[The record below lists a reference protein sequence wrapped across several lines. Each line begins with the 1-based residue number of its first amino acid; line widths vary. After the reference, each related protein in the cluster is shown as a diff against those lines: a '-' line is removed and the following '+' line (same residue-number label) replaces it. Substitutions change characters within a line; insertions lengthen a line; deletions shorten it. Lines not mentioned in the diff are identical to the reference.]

1 MVRDACAEFPLTH
14 ACINPIGNTPEDA
27 RGGIYYYS
35 LSSPTAIQTPVSF
48 DLIGRGEGAPS
59 NGVLRLFDRFE
70 HGILAPLVESRVI

>member
-1 MVRDACAEFPLTH
+1 MEAFIVLPLVLPDCH
-14 ACINPIGNTPEDA
+14 PD
-27 RGGIYYYS
+27 
-35 LSSPTAIQTPVSF
+35 PVSF